1 MDYNALAKRIR
12 KRRIELG
19 MTQEQ
24 LAKQVGVTTSF
35 VGH

>member
-24 LAKQVGVTTSF
+24 LAKQVG
-35 VGH
+35 